1 MLLAS
6 AVFSPLEYWPILAG
20 FIAAV
25 AVLLAFDL
33 FVIERLTR
41 HAGHTPEG
49 ERKRFRLSASWT
61 VLCVLAALGAAW
73 AFREFALRELTANP
87 ALLAASDQP
96 GVSAGS
102 AGSFASAASASSAS
116 SASFASGRY
125 QAIGRSSDKASTRA
139 SSPPNRQ

>member
-73 AFREFALRELTANP
+73 AFREFALHELTANP
-87 ALLAASDQP
+87 ALLTASESRYSGMTPDE
-96 GVSAGS
+96 
-102 AGSFASAASASSAS
+102 AS
-116 SASFASGRY
+116 
-125 QAIGRSSDKASTRA
+125 RA
-139 SSPPNRQ
+139 LFLEFLKGYVVEM